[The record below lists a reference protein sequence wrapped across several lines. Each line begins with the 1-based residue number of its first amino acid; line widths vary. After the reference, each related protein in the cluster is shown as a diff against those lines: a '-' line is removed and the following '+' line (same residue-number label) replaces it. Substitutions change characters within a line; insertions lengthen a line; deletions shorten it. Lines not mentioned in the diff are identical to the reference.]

1 MRHLVTVT
9 LLLYIT
15 CGYTQSNKFFGP
27 ESDTKNV
34 ESDSIKVK
42 KVKKKLKFGVSVGLG
57 STILSE
63 LFEPNRH
70 NFNYGSDVVF
80 NLFKRQTIN
89 LFPNFNL
96 TFSKTLKKNSI
107 LFTPGIR
114 SITAKLKPTNSTV
127 SDVFFGVNSSDSYLF
142 KELKI
147 NQLYIDLPIIY
158 NIKLNDIFSINLGL
172 SVNLPI
178 SANFF
183 GNYNSII
190 IQTNNENLVQKAH
203 YNSANGSTPLII
215 GDTINYLSGWG
226 SGLDYFILPNN
237 FNIDDLYNGDK
248 LTRMHIQGS
257 PINLNL
263 LTTIIGGVDFSFNKK
278 NKINLNYRLSTS
290 RSSYMITNFLIKE
303 EWFWNPTG
311 LAYKD
316 WRLESKYF
324 ESKEFFLQFLEINYI
339 HLF

>member
-1 MRHLVTVT
+1 MLF
-9 LLLYIT
+9 
-15 CGYTQSNKFFGP
+15 QSNIY
-27 ESDTKNV
+27 S
-34 ESDSIKVK
+34 
-42 KVKKKLKFGVSVGLG
+42 
-57 STILSE
+57 
-63 LFEPNRH
+63 PNYS
-70 NFNYGSDVVF
+70 NDIVVF

-127 SDVFFGVNSSDSYLF
+127 SGVFFGVNSSDSYLF

-147 NQLYIDLPIIY
+147 TQLYIDLPIIY

-172 SVNLPI
+172 SVNLPF

-203 YNSANGSTPLII
+203 YNSVNATPLII
-215 GDTINYLSGWG
+215 GDTINYLGLWG
-226 SGLDYFILPNN
+226 TGLDNFILPNN
-237 FNIDDLYNGDK
+237 FNIDDLNGGDK
-248 LTRMHIQGS
+248 LTSMHIQGS
-257 PINLNL
+257 PINLNFM
-263 LTTIIGGVDFSFNKK
+263 TTIIGGVDFSFNKK

-290 RSSYMITNFLIKE
+290 RSKYMITNFLIKE
-303 EWFWNPTG
+303 EWFWNPTTFVP
-311 LAYKD
+311 YKD

-324 ESKEFFLQFLEINYI
+324 ESKSFLLQFLEINYI